1 MSSSRSL
8 KGEYQKVVL
17 ACLNK
22 NAFFVHS
29 GNLLVAMAA
38 DKYQEMRRR
47 ALDLISWSSGPKK
60 EQNFVLPQVNSI
72 AQDYIELI
80 NVDNKLATSPL
91 LKGTA
96 NQADIEQEPLQF
108 GDNDL

>member
-1 MSSSRSL
+1 ML
-8 KGEYQKVVL
+8 FLFIQ
-17 ACLNK
+17 AT
-22 NAFFVHS
+22 
-29 GNLLVAMAA
+29 LLVAMAA

-60 EQNFVLPQVNSI
+60 EQNFVLPRVNSI
-72 AQDYIELI
+72 AQDYTELI

-96 NQADIEQEPLQF
+96 NQADIEQEPLRF
-108 GDNDL
+108 GDIDLWT